1 MSLHFQN
8 TVIKFASRDL
18 SQFDATMFDTKYQ
31 DVKIEPSDNYNVF
44 ASIPFQKLLSAH

>member
-31 DVKIEPSDNYNVF
+31 DVKIAPSEDLFF
-44 ASIPFQKLLSAH
+44 ASIPFQNFSSAH